1 MAYDKKEMLRDI
13 KGKLIPQYWDAAADS
28 YKPLG
33 DPRAGSSIL
42 SGKVKN
48 VTTAGTAAALD
59 DIACREVTVIAK
71 KGNTG
76 SIYVGGSDV
85 SATTF
90 GVELKAN
97 EAFTFA
103 VSNAKLIY
111 INASVSG
118 EGVSYV
124 AL

>member
-1 MAYDKKEMLRDI
+1 MAYNTKKMLRDI
-13 KGKLIPQYWDAAADS
+13 DEKLIPQFYDPVSDS
-28 YKPLG
+28 YKPLV
-33 DPRAGSSIL
+33 DPRAGSSTL
-42 SGKVKN
+42 TGKVKN
-48 VTTAGTAAALD
+48 VTNAGTATALD

-85 SATTF
+85 SDTTF

-97 EAFTFA
+97 EAFTFP
-103 VSNAKLIY
+103 VNNAKLIY